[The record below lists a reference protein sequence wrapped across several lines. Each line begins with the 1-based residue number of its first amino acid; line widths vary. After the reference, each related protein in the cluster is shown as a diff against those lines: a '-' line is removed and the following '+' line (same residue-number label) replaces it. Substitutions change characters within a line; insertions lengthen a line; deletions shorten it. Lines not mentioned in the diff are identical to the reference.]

1 MFLYLHYFHIFWSSS
16 PIPQFYN
23 FHIPKLPY
31 IFIPLSPSSPI
42 QEFNNSLTPIF
53 LNSTNPLMPLSLHS
67 LFPFPLLHIHI
78 FPYSQFPIIPYSL
91 YFPFFFKFADFLVKV
106 TVILEPYDMHFRV
119 RFKIWPFSGQNWVK
133 IPLAPRGVLA
143 PVSAH
148 AAGPSAQP
156 PSALAEFFRHTCL
169 QSCLQ
174 TSPPTPQKSYL
185 KFQNSTTSLSWIYLI
200 LANFPVKIG
209 LIGGE
214 GGSSLPCLRTRR
226 DPPLSPPR
234 H

>member
-1 MFLYLHYFHIFWSSS
+1 
-16 PIPQFYN
+16 
-23 FHIPKLPY
+23 
-31 IFIPLSPSSPI
+31 
-42 QEFNNSLTPIF
+42 
-53 LNSTNPLMPLSLHS
+53 MPLSLHS

-91 YFPFFFKFADFLVKV
+91 YFPFFEICRFSGQSNGNCGGGGQTFSLSHGILIFLLQESPYK
-106 TVILEPYDMHFRV
+106 ILEPYDMHFWV

-174 TSPPTPQKSYL
+174 TSPPTPQKSYP
-185 KFQNSTTSLSWIYLI
+185 KIQNSRTSLSRENLN
-200 LANFPVKIG
+200 LAKFPVKIG
-209 LIGGE
+209 LNEGIGG
-214 GGSSLPCLRTRR
+214 GSPKKFQIKILIFML
-226 DPPLSPPR
+226 LGSPR
-234 H
+234 KNL